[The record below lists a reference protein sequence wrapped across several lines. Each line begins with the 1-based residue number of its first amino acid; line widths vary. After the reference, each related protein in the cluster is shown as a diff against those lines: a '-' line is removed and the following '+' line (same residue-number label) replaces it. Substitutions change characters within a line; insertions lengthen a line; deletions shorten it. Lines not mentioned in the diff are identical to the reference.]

1 MMAAMSSAGS
11 PSPTSPSSLQDPG
24 GSVRLWRTVG
34 PAVALVLVALCLRGP
49 FAAVGPV
56 LGDVG
61 DELSLSTGALA
72 VVTSLPLV
80 CFGLL
85 SPVAPALA
93 ARLGLHRAVLAG
105 TAVIVAGLALRSAGA
120 VGLFAGTVLL
130 TGGIAIANVLLPA
143 VARAEYGSHSAV
155 VVGAVTGSMALS
167 ASLGAGSPS
176 R

>member
-1 MMAAMSSAGS
+1 MCMRSRRGASRLGVSGPADVVGCRPLRRGQRRKMAAMSSAGT
-11 PSPTSPSSLQDPG
+11 PSPTSPSSPQDPG
-24 GSVRLWRTVG
+24 GTVRPWRTVG
-34 PAVALVLVALCLRGP
+34 PAAALVLVALCLRGP

-105 TAVIVAGLALRSAGA
+105 TAVIV
-120 VGLFAGTVLL
+120 VG
-130 TGGIAIANVLLPA
+130 
-143 VARAEYGSHSAV
+143 
-155 VVGAVTGSMALS
+155 
-167 ASLGAGSPS
+167 
-176 R
+176 